1 MSDETNTP
9 GGMNRRTALKVLGAL
24 PLAAALPH
32 ELTAETAL
40 TPLTPIAPAAE
51 QAPAAALKFFTP
63 HEMAT
68 VRVLSDLVIP
78 RDERSGS
85 ATDAKVPEFMDYML
99 HEASER
105 TRVEM
110 RGGLAWLDGESR
122 RRFGGVDFIKATHA
136 QQTSILDDI
145 AWPKQAKPEFSHGVA
160 FFNNFRD
167 YVASGFFSSE
177 MGHRDIRYIGN
188 VFNPNWHGCG
198 DEAMHH
204 LGVSFDIMNEKK
216 V

>member
-1 MSDETNTP
+1 MSDVNDTP

-32 ELTAETAL
+32 ELTAET
-40 TPLTPIAPAAE
+40 PLTPAAPVAE
-51 QAPAAALKFFTP
+51 QAPAAAHRFFTP

-99 HEASER
+99 HDASER

-122 RRFGGVDFIKATHA
+122 RRFGGVDFVKASHS

-145 AWPKQAKPEFSHGVA
+145 AWPKKAKPELSHGVA
-160 FFNNFRD
+160 FFNMFRD

-177 MGHRDIRYIGN
+177 MGHRDVRYIGN

-216 V
+216 A